1 MSHYLLPSLKH
12 MNLNADTNLDIK
24 CTGDTDSRGAELNHQ
39 CSHHTLYASSALCN
53 NEILHA
59 LDKFSSGRPEA
70 SHQFSLCQW
79 LKERRKKKQTY
90 QASNP
95 FSENLKKLEVYHTFY
110 PSKPTKKAEPNKAKG
125 SVKNRSFSSG
135 KNNTKTPKHIKDRQD
150 NHLFL
155 NIMSSQNET

>member
-12 MNLNADTNLDIK
+12 MNTNINTNLDVK
-24 CTGDTDSRGAELNHQ
+24 CTGDTDSQGAELNHQ
-39 CSHHTLYASSALCN
+39 CSHHTLYTSSVLCN
-53 NEILHA
+53 SEILHA

-95 FSENLKKLEVYHTFY
+95 FSENLKMLEVYSTFY
-110 PSKPTKKAEPNKAKG
+110 PSKPTKKAEPNKAKWG
-125 SVKNRSFSSG
+125 VRDRSFFSG
-135 KNNTKTPKHIKDRQD
+135 KNTTKTPKHKKRQD

-155 NIMSSQNET
+155 NIMSPQNET